1 MSKERKKQK
10 MTTLQKISLNIK
22 IIILIIVL
30 ILIGFFAVY
39 MFKTSLDD
47 VLNKEGQDSNGV
59 ASVVTT
65 VYEQGGEP
73 ESSESNS

>member
-1 MSKERKKQK
+1 MAEERKKQQ

-22 IIILIIVL
+22 IIVLIIVL
-30 ILIGFFAVY
+30 ILVGFFAVY

-47 VLNKEGQDSNGV
+47 VLDKESQDSNGV
-59 ASVVTT
+59 ASAVTT
-65 VYEQGGEP
+65 VYEQGGES